1 MEAKSI
7 AALLRAKPFKPFS
20 LRSTRTGV
28 YEVSS
33 PAGALLTKTKL
44 YLPKDVD
51 CDGIADDV
59 AQIPLAQISSVGPA

>member
-1 MEAKSI
+1 
-7 AALLRAKPFKPFS
+7 
-20 LRSTRTGV
+20 V

-51 CDGIADDV
+51 GDGIADDV
-59 AQIPLAQISSVGPA
+59 VQIPLAQISSVGPA